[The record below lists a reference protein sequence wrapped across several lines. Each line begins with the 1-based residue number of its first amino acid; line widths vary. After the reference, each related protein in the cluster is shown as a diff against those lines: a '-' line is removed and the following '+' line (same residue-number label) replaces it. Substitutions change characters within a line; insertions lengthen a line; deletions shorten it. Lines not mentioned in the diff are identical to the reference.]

1 MLYNA
6 CDYGHKQN
14 HKDNQGGFIMSVN
27 GVSTV
32 ANQVYA
38 TDSYGSAKKSS
49 TKDKVSEES
58 KVDKGVVYDK
68 TSVNK
73 MSESERAQLVQK
85 LKADT
90 DSRVANLKSLVESM
104 FLKQGQKIT
113 DSDSM
118 WKMLADGKLN
128 VDPETAAKAREEIS
142 EDGYWGVKQTSE
154 RIFDMAVALSGGDS
168 DKMDKMLSA
177 FKKGFEAATKAWG
190 KTLPDISHQTYDAVL
205 EKFENYK
212 NQE

>member
-1 MLYNA
+1 MR
-6 CDYGHKQN
+6 
-14 HKDNQGGFIMSVN
+14 
-27 GVSTV
+27 
-32 ANQVYA
+32 
-38 TDSYGSAKKSS
+38 SS

-68 TSVNK
+68 TSVSK